1 MQINLKAM
9 KSLVFFAS
17 NEETHYYLNG
27 VAVQPTANGLFLV
40 ATDGHIMGVVR
51 QHVES
56 FGGISGDIIIPST
69 LLDKIKLARKDGSNL
84 AEVTVVGNRVTIDYF
99 GESYSADVID
109 GTFPSWRAIFP
120 KDKAS
125 GKCAQFTPSLIARIA
140 KAKAFWSGHKDPVFT
155 ISHNGESVAM
165 VDWFTPENDCEG
177 FGMIMPRKME
187 VKLDQRP
194 DWAR

>member
-17 NEETHYYLNG
+17 NEETRYYLKG

-40 ATDGHIMGVVR
+40 ATEGRVMGVVR
-51 QHVES
+51 QHAES
-56 FGGISGDIIIPST
+56 FRGISGDIIIPST
-69 LLDKIKLARKDGSNL
+69 LLDKIKLARKDESNL

-109 GTFPSWRAIFP
+109 GTFPSWRNVLP

-125 GKCAQFTPSLIARIA
+125 GKCAQFAPFLIARIA
-140 KAKAFWSGHKDPVFT
+140 KAKAFWSGDKDLVFT
-155 ISHNGESVAM
+155 ISHNGESAAM
-165 VDWFTPENDCEG
+165 VDWFTPKNDCEG
-177 FGMIMPRKME
+177 FGVIVPRRTE
-187 VKLDQRP
+187 VKLDQIP